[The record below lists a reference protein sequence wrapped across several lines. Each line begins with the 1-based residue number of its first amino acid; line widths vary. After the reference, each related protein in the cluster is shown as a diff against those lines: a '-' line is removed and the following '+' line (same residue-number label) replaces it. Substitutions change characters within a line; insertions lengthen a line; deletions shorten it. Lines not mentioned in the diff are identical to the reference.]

1 MQKQLISTSIAAKS
15 LASFFRY
22 FCAVNAWQN
31 FFLKFFFGNALC
43 LLILQA
49 ESSGF
54 STPESSGFNP
64 DKYSTTTLNSFGV
77 STEFLSSLRTNT
89 ILQSAST
96 DERWARFVQQFE
108 SSYEF
113 IPIIRSMIV
122 QSGIPQEFLF
132 LAMAESGFSAKAY
145 SKKRAVGIWQFMPYT
160 AKDLGLVI
168 NEYIDERRDPI
179 KSTQAAI
186 KYLQTLYQYTGEWYL
201 AAMAYNCGPGR
212 LQKAIDRA
220 GTRDL
225 NVLLDENQKYLPA
238 ETRQYIRTIL
248 SMSLAFSNAQ
258 KMQDIDREYLLN
270 RGAMDTLAE
279 VQVRGGVHLANI
291 AASAGM
297 SLEDIKKYNRHFLYN
312 FLPPTTKEYSIY
324 IPYEK
329 LAHFKQNFNPNEIPK
344 AQFVFHKVKKG
355 ESLASIAKRYGVSIQ
370 ELRLTNNLKNKQAVA
385 ANQKL
390 VIPILA
396 SQKIAQK

>member
-22 FCAVNAWQN
+22 FCAVNAWQS

-122 QSGIPQEFLF
+122 QSGI
-132 LAMAESGFSAKAY
+132 
-145 SKKRAVGIWQFMPYT
+145 
-160 AKDLGLVI
+160 
-168 NEYIDERRDPI
+168 
-179 KSTQAAI
+179 
-186 KYLQTLYQYTGEWYL
+186 
-201 AAMAYNCGPGR
+201 
-212 LQKAIDRA
+212 
-220 GTRDL
+220 
-225 NVLLDENQKYLPA
+225 
-238 ETRQYIRTIL
+238 
-248 SMSLAFSNAQ
+248 
-258 KMQDIDREYLLN
+258 
-270 RGAMDTLAE
+270 
-279 VQVRGGVHLANI
+279 VR
-291 AASAGM
+291 S
-297 SLEDIKKYNRHFLYN
+297 
-312 FLPPTTKEYSIY
+312 SI
-324 IPYEK
+324 
-329 LAHFKQNFNPNEIPK
+329 
-344 AQFVFHKVKKG
+344 G
-355 ESLASIAKRYGVSIQ
+355 
-370 ELRLTNNLKNKQAVA
+370 
-385 ANQKL
+385 
-390 VIPILA
+390 
-396 SQKIAQK
+396 